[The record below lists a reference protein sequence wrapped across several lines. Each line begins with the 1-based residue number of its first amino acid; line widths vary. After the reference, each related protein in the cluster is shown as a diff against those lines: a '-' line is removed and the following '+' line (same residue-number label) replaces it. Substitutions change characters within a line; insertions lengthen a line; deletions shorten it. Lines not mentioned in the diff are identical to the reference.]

1 MTFQLSLLE
10 APQPRNPLSHL
21 LQIETIYHE
30 PEIEKW
36 ARAREILVRFPDAKR
51 IEVPS
56 HWQIAELNG
65 NAAAASDYLKTKRGV
80 LVLGVKK
87 SLSCLAY
94 SRSCDWVA
102 PSHSNGCALACAY
115 CYVSRRKGYANPI
128 TTFVNIEQILRYI
141 DRHATKQGPKLEP
154 NDVDDKFWVYELGC
168 NSDCSVDAAVSE
180 NIRDLIELFRRLPNA
195 KCTFATK
202 FVNRDLLAYDPRG
215 KARIR
220 FSLLPFAMAKLTD
233 VRAAPVE
240 ERIGAINDFVAAGWE
255 VNINFGP
262 IIYSETWQ
270 SDYRELFAAVNDH
283 LSPQSK
289 AQMAAEVIF
298 LTHNEKLHQLNE
310 QWHPK
315 AEEVL
320 WRPEIQEKKI
330 SETGGVNVRYK
341 LTLKRDWVAQF
352 RQMLQDDMPY
362 CKIRY
367 AF

>member
-1 MTFQLSLLE
+1 MTSQLSLLE
-10 APQPRNPLSHL
+10 APTARNPLSHL

-30 PEIEKW
+30 PDIEKW
-36 ARAREILVRFPDAKR
+36 ARAREILARFPEAQL

-56 HWQIAELNG
+56 HWQIEQLHG
-65 NAAAASDYLKTKRGV
+65 NAEVAADYLHTKRSV

-128 TTFVNIEQILRYI
+128 TTFVNIEQITGYLE
-141 DRHATKQGPKLEP
+141 RHARRQGPKTEP
-154 NDVDDKFWVYELGC
+154 NSVDENFWVYELGC
-168 NSDCSVDAAVSE
+168 NSDCSVDAALSD
-180 NIRDLIELFRRLPNA
+180 NLYDLVHLFRRMPNA

-202 FVNRDLLAYDPRG
+202 FVNRDLLSYDPCG

-233 VRAAPVE
+233 VRTSPVE
-240 ERIGAINDFVAAGWE
+240 ERIAAINDFVEAGYE

-262 IIYSETWQ
+262 VIHSETWRQ
-270 SDYRELFAAVNDH
+270 DYAQLFEAVNDS
-283 LSPQSK
+283 LSPQAK
-289 AQMAAEVIF
+289 EQMAAEVIF
-298 LTHNEKLHQLNE
+298 LTHNEKLHDLNL

-341 LTLKRDWVAQF
+341 LKLKRDWVAQF
-352 RQMLQDDMPY
+352 CHLLQQKMPY